1 MNHIDPTQPYE
12 ELLEATARFWG
23 GGSFS
28 RRMQIIARS

>member
-23 GGSFS
+23 GSFS